1 MHRWKFDPVPLDRP
15 SSSSSREGKNEKKTK
30 KRGTVGYTGVEK
42 DIGSDVTGKRG
53 NQEEGIESNRKGG

>member
-15 SSSSSREGKNEKKTK
+15 SSSSSREGKNGKKKKKKT

-53 NQEEGIESNRKGG
+53 NTEKGG